1 MTEFKF
7 NNSLNILL
15 LFMAYVFI
23 DKHSNELFLFLYNI
37 SREFISS
44 KNFIIIATPL
54 SYTFIQKWIKK

>member
-7 NNSLNILL
+7 NNSFNILL
-15 LFMAYVFI
+15 FFMAYVFI
-23 DKHSNELFLFLYNI
+23 DKHSNELLLFFSNI
-37 SREFISS
+37 LREFISS